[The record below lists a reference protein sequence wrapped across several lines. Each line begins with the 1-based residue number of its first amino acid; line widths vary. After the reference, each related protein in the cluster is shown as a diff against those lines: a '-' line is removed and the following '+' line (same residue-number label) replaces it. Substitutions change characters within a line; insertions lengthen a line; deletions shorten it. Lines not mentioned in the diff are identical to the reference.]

1 MKTTCLKLA
10 LFILL
15 GTTLLSLFSQKA
27 LAKDSYG
34 ITWTVQATP
43 SAVTVDPSNN
53 IYYAGYLA
61 RSSSGLVS
69 VEMNPYYTLD
79 PVHQVSDPQIATTDA
94 IFLSKLN
101 ANLTYDKSYIIEADN
116 SKIVNNQNISVSLT
130 KIATDSAQNIY
141 LLGSFNGNVDF
152 DPTGGMDFHSSNG
165 ETWPFLLKINA
176 NGTYGGTYLWQDNN
190 LTIRDMIID
199 KSDNIYLLGQTSN
212 TGLTDINVNLN
223 PLGGNDP
230 HALNPGDTL
239 GFYTRLATGTPY
251 TYDYSRTFKNTSSQ
265 HLEVDHIASTSAGSI
280 FLYGV
285 FNGTMNFNGSGGTDN
300 KTSSSN
306 SDDLYLSKYDAGG
319 TYLATYLIGN
329 SGAESAGTLGIDNND
344 NVYFSGGFN
353 GTVNF
358 NSTGGTD
365 DKTAILPGRRFLSK
379 LNNDGTYGY
388 TLIWNSN
395 TLTINKISFD
405 NANLMY
411 LVGTSTGNTNYD
423 PIGAS
428 DSQIGFGGNDAF
440 MTIINPDNTYNY
452 TYVWGGN
459 NNEKATDAAFDS
471 LNNFYITGS
480 TESINV
486 NFDPTSNIVTTLPSV
501 GGEWGYLTEFS
512 SQQVVVPSPTP
523 TPGPSDNSNSSN
535 NSSGNQG
542 FTCTNHVPA
551 APRIFQIAA
560 TREKS
565 TLNFVPSI
573 DQQDT
578 YTISYGLYS
587 DAEMYNVTFNYS
599 DKSGAIP
606 YTINALAG
614 NMTYYFKVRANNGCM
629 AGNWSQTLSIK
640 TPYSASG
647 K

>member
-43 SAVTVDPSNN
+43 SAVTVDLSNN

-61 RSSSGLVS
+61 SSSA
-69 VEMNPYYTLD
+69 VEMNPYYALD
-79 PVHQVSDPQIATTDA
+79 PTHQVSDPKIATTGA

-101 ANLTYDKSYIIEADN
+101 ADLTYSKSYIIEAN
-116 SKIVNNQNISVSLT
+116 SPKIVNNQNISVSLT

-165 ETWPFLLKINA
+165 ETWPFLLKINT
-176 NGTYGGTYLWQDNN
+176 NGTYGGTYFWQDNN

-212 TGLTDINVNLN
+212 NGGSPISINLN
-223 PLGGNDP
+223 PLGGSDIQV
-230 HALNPGDTL
+230 LNPGDTV

-280 FLYGV
+280 LLYGV
-285 FNGTMNFNGSGGTDN
+285 FNGTMNFNGLGTDN
-300 KTSSSN
+300 KTSNSN
-306 SDDLYLSKYDAGG
+306 SDDLYLSKYDASG

-329 SGAESAGTLGIDNND
+329 SGAESAGALGIDNND

-353 GTVNF
+353 GIVNF
-358 NSTGGTD
+358 DSTGGTN
-365 DKTAILPGRRFLSK
+365 DKTAILPGQRFLSK

-411 LVGTSTGNTNYD
+411 LVGTSTGNINYD

-471 LNNFYITGS
+471 LNNFYIAGS

-486 NFDPTSNIVTTLPSV
+486 NFDPTSNIVTTLPSI

-512 SQQVVVPSPTP
+512 SRLIVPTP
-523 TPGPSDNSNSSN
+523 NPSN
-535 NSSGNQG
+535 NN
-542 FTCTNHVPA
+542 
-551 APRIFQIAA
+551 
-560 TREKS
+560 
-565 TLNFVPSI
+565 
-573 DQQDT
+573 
-578 YTISYGLYS
+578 
-587 DAEMYNVTFNYS
+587 
-599 DKSGAIP
+599 
-606 YTINALAG
+606 
-614 NMTYYFKVRANNGCM
+614 
-629 AGNWSQTLSIK
+629 
-640 TPYSASG
+640 
-647 K
+647 

>member
-1 MKTTCLKLA
+1 MKTICLKLA

-43 SAVTVDPSNN
+43 SAVTIDLSNN

-61 RSSSGLVS
+61 SSSSGLVS

-79 PVHQVSDPQIATTDA
+79 PTHQTSDSKIATTGA

-101 ANLTYDKSYIIEADN
+101 ANLTYSKSYIIEA
-116 SKIVNNQNISVSLT
+116 SSPKIVNNQNISVSLT
-130 KIATDSAQNIY
+130 KIATDSAQNVYI
-141 LLGSFNGNVDF
+141 LGSFNGNVDF
-152 DPTGGMDFHSSNG
+152 DPTGGMDYHSSNG

-176 NGTYGGTYLWQDNN
+176 NGTYGGTYLWPNNN

-199 KSDNIYLLGQTSN
+199 KSDNVYILGQALNNGESPI
-212 TGLTDINVNLN
+212 DINLN
-223 PLGGNDP
+223 PLGGSDLKT
-230 HALNPGDTL
+230 LNPGDTL

-251 TYDYSRTFKNTSSQ
+251 MYSYSRTFKNTGSQ

-285 FNGTMNFNGSGGTDN
+285 FSATTPMNFNGLGTDSE
-300 KTSSSN
+300 TSN
-306 SDDLYLSKYDAGG
+306 NGSDDLYLSKYDASGG
-319 TYLATYLIGN
+319 YLATYLVGN
-329 SGAESAGTLGIDNND
+329 SGAESAGPLAIDNND

-358 NSTGGTD
+358 NPVD
-365 DKTAILPGRRFLSK
+365 PLAPDNKTAMLPGQRFLSK
-379 LNNDGTYGY
+379 LNNDGSYGY

-395 TLTINKISFD
+395 SLNINKISFD

-411 LVGTSTGNTNYD
+411 LVGTSAGSTNYD
-423 PIGAS
+423 PIGNT
-428 DSQIGFGGNDAF
+428 DSSQPIFGGNDAF
-440 MTIINPDNTYNY
+440 VTIINPDKTYNY

-459 NNEKATDAAFDS
+459 NNEKAIDSAFDS
-471 LNNFYITGS
+471 LNNFYIAGS

-486 NFDPTSNIVTTLPSV
+486 NLDPTSNIVTTLPSV

-512 SQQVVVPSPTP
+512 SRQVVPNPTP
-523 TPGPSDNSNSSN
+523 SNN
-535 NSSGNQG
+535 NSSGSSDSQG

-560 TREKS
+560 TKEKS
-565 TLNFVPSI
+565 TLHFVPSV
-573 DQQDT
+573 DQEDS

-587 DAEMYNVTFNYS
+587 DAGMYNTIFNHS

-614 NMTYYFKVRANNGCM
+614 NTTYYFKVRANNGCM
-629 AGNWSQTLSIK
+629 AGNWSQVLSIK
-640 TPYSASG
+640 SPPNQIP
-647 K
+647 KP